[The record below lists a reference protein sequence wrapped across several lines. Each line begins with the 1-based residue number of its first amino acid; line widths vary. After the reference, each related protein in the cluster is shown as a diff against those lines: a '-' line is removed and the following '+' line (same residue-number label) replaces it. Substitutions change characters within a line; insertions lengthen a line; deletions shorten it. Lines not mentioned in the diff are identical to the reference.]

1 MSKVIFDIALSLD
14 GYMAGENRSPQNPLG
29 DNGMTIH
36 NWMFAQ
42 KAFWEYLGTE
52 GGSEDGPDGE
62 LIREVVARTGAFIM
76 GKRMFEEGESNWP
89 EDLYKTDVFVMTHEK
104 RAPWV
109 QKGSTTFYFTNENI
123 ESVLAK
129 AKISA
134 KGKDVRIQ
142 GGGNIIQQYLNA
154 GLVNEFCIHISPI
167 ILGSGI
173 RLFENINKDIYD
185 IEISEVIPSK
195 LTTHIKYKLTKK

>member
-1 MSKVIFDIALSLD
+1 
-14 GYMAGENRSPQNPLG
+14 
-29 DNGMTIH
+29 
-36 NWMFAQ
+36 
-42 KAFWEYLGTE
+42 
-52 GGSEDGPDGE
+52 
-62 LIREVVARTGAFIM
+62 
-76 GKRMFEEGESNWP
+76 GESNWP